1 MAARRTAGL
10 RRTGERGM
18 SLIELLI
25 VLAILSLTSEAVFSL
40 LYAGLKTYWK
50 GDAASQAQQ
59 GARIAVDRMIRDL
72 REAGQLINGTTET
85 AGMNSIT
92 FNTSCTTPQISVA
105 LPHFATVALTPTG
118 SIFATDAETSSMPN
132 PGTVPYAG
140 TYVSYY
146 LSAVSNSGT
155 ANTTGPYLIRAS
167 YDLVA
172 RTITLTDVA
181 ANITGL
187 SFTAGGSCP
196 TTSSR
201 SFTVQVTATLN
212 QTGQNVSSSATV
224 TDDVTLRNSS
234 LTY

>member
-1 MAARRTAGL
+1 MT
-10 RRTGERGM
+10 
-18 SLIELLI
+18 LIELMI

-72 REAGQLINGTTET
+72 RGAGQLINGTTQT
-85 AGMNSIT
+85 VGATSVT
-92 FNTSCTTPQISVA
+92 FNTSCSEISMV

-132 PGTVPYAG
+132 PGTLPYAG
-140 TYVSYY
+140 TYVAYY
-146 LSAVSNSGT
+146 LSAASNSAT

-172 RTITLTDVA
+172 NTITVSNVA
-181 ANITGL
+181 TNITSL
-187 SFTAGGSCP
+187 QFTAGGSCA
-196 TTSSR
+196 TTASR
-201 SFTVQVTATLN
+201 SFTMVVTAAQT

-224 TDDVTLRNSS
+224 TGDVTLRNST